1 MMKKTKT
8 DPVRDE
14 QLRTMI
20 VAGAQAEATRLQR
33 LIDEAGRD
41 MPVSALAGP
50 DEEFVIRVARLDGS
64 VLLTSTIRHD
74 ASFLLFTGGG
84 LLADVVSDRS
94 LTAIVDLLEGQ
105 PELLGDTATSVDRDR
120 VAAVSRLSGA
130 LARLPPAE
138 DRSPQ
143 SAAPLANDDEGAPS
157 RTAQEA

>member
-1 MMKKTKT
+1 MKKTKT

-20 VAGAQAEATRLQR
+20 LAGARAEATRLQR

-50 DEEFVIRVARLDGS
+50 GEEFVIRVARVDGS

-84 LLADVVSDRS
+84 LLADVMRDRS
-94 LTAIVDLLEGQ
+94 LRAIVDLLEGQ
-105 PELLGDTATSVDRDR
+105 PELVGDTATSVDRDR
-120 VAAVSRLSGA
+120 MAAVSRLSTA
-130 LARLPPAE
+130 LARLPAA
-138 DRSPQ
+138 DGSSPQ
-143 SAAPLANDDEGAPS
+143 STAALAIGDEGSPA